1 MPRPSR
7 DTYGDQKPPYS
18 YISLTAMAIWSS
30 PDKMLPLSD
39 IYKFITDRFP
49 YYRKNMQRWQNSLRH
64 NLSFNDCFIKVP
76 RRPDRPGK
84 GAYWAL
90 HPQAFDMF
98 ENGSL
103 LRRRKRFKLHK
114 TDKDILNEEL
124 AALAN
129 INRIFLAQNSADA
142 YCPSTAAMLPEP
154 VVLHPAS
161 TLLHSPPLEPHSPLP
176 APAPLSPALST
187 GETNLATPLVARTP
201 LRPKRAFTIESLIT
215 PEDDPGESRGGSR
228 SPSPSPLRP
237 QPSLVREQ
245 AHKRSRRMNNS
256 EDKLNLLEESSDRLP
271 SLLSIAG
278 HPMHLHHHPHATLH
292 HPHSHSQHGTA
303 LPPVASLPGANIPP
317 FLQYAHPAL
326 AAYELPIHP
335 LLMMGPLGAIPPH
348 YFHHS
353 SYHSLAAAHHHHHQ
367 QQQQEQHQQLHLQH
381 GSNGPGTGTGS
392 EGRSPSGSTTG
403 PDSPRSAG
411 APTDLS
417 RPLGPA
423 LRSV

>member
-49 YYRKNMQRWQNSLRH
+49 YYRKNTQRWQNSLRH

-142 YCPSTAAMLPEP
+142 YCPSTASMLPEP
-154 VVLHPAS
+154 VVLHPS
-161 TLLHSPPLEPHSPLP
+161 SLMHSPSMEPHSPLP
-176 APAPLSPALST
+176 AAAPLSPISAS
-187 GETNLATPLVARTP
+187 ETTLLNATVRTP
-201 LRPKRAFTIESLIT
+201 LRPKRSFTIESLIT
-215 PEDDPGESRGGSR
+215 PEEEQVERRKGKMDRDRSR
-228 SPSPSPLRP
+228 SPSASPARS
-237 QPSLVREQ
+237 QPANNAREQ
-245 AHKRSRRMNNS
+245 HKRFKRGA
-256 EDKLNLLEESSDRLP
+256 EDKLNLLESSDRLP
-271 SLLSIAG
+271 SLLSITG
-278 HPMHLHHHPHATLH
+278 HPAHQHQHHHAGLHHHSGLH
-292 HPHSHSQHGTA
+292 GHQHGSA
-303 LPPVASLPGANIPP
+303 LPPITSLPGANIPP
-317 FLQYAHPAL
+317 FLQYTHPAL
-326 AAYELPIHP
+326 AGYDLPIHP

-353 SYHSLAAAHHHHHQ
+353 SYHSLAAAHHQHHQ
-367 QQQQEQHQQLHLQH
+367 QQHHLHH
-381 GSNGPGTGTGS
+381 GINGTAIVTGTGS
-392 EGRSPSGSTTG
+392 RSPTGSITE
-403 PDSPRSAG
+403 PDSPRSGG

-417 RPLGPA
+417 RPMGPA

>member
-49 YYRKNMQRWQNSLRH
+49 YYRKNTQRWQNSLRH

-142 YCPSTAAMLPEP
+142 YCPTAATMLPGDP
-154 VVLHPAS
+154 VILHPS
-161 TLLHSPPLEPHSPLP
+161 SMMHSPPLEPHSPLP
-176 APAPLSPALST
+176 AVAPLSPISN
-187 GETNLATPLVARTP
+187 GETTLVAGTTRTP
-201 LRPKRAFTIESLIT
+201 LRPKRSFTIESLIT
-215 PEDDPGESRGGSR
+215 PEDELVERRKGGR
-228 SPSPSPLRP
+228 SEREASVSPCASPVRP
-237 QPSLVREQ
+237 AANSNGSARDH
-245 AHKRSRRMNNS
+245 HKRSKRS
-256 EDKLNLLEESSDRLP
+256 AEDKLNLLDSPDHRLP

-278 HPMHLHHHPHATLH
+278 HPVHHPHHAALHHHHHPGLH
-292 HPHSHSQHGTA
+292 HAGHTPT
-303 LPPVASLPGANIPP
+303 LPPATSLPGANIPP

-326 AAYELPIHP
+326 AGILT
-335 LLMMGPLGAIPPH
+335 
-348 YFHHS
+348 
-353 SYHSLAAAHHHHHQ
+353 
-367 QQQQEQHQQLHLQH
+367 
-381 GSNGPGTGTGS
+381 NK
-392 EGRSPSGSTTG
+392 
-403 PDSPRSAG
+403 
-411 APTDLS
+411 
-417 RPLGPA
+417 
-423 LRSV
+423 

>member
-49 YYRKNMQRWQNSLRH
+49 YYRKNTQRWQNSLRH

-142 YCPSTAAMLPEP
+142 YCGGGHGAATLLPTDP
-154 VVLHPAS
+154 ALLHPSA
-161 TLLHSPPLEPHSPLP
+161 LLHSPPHEPHSPLG
-176 APAPLSPALST
+176 APAPPLSPISVGDNTTMLTA
-187 GETNLATPLVARTP
+187 ATRTP
-201 LRPKRAFTIESLIT
+201 LRPKRSFTIESLIT
-215 PEDDPGESRGGSR
+215 PEDDEGGPGLPLEKR
-228 SPSPSPLRP
+228 SPSPAVTRI
-237 QPSLVREQ
+237 PS
-245 AHKRSRRMNNS
+245 AHPKRSKRS
-256 EDKLNLLEESSDRLP
+256 SDDKLHLLQESSEARLP
-271 SLLSIAG
+271 SLLASHHQQQQQH
-278 HPMHLHHHPHATLH
+278 HPGALQHHPHHHLGLH
-292 HPHSHSQHGTA
+292 PPT
-303 LPPVASLPGANIPP
+303 LPPAASIPGANIPP
-317 FLQYAHPAL
+317 FLQYSHPAL
-326 AAYELPIHP
+326 AAYDLPLHP

-353 SYHSLAAAHHHHHQ
+353 SYHSLAAAHHQHHH
-367 QQQQEQHQQLHLQH
+367 LHHLH
-381 GSNGPGTGTGS
+381 HHAANGQRAGGTTGS
-392 EGRSPSGSTTG
+392 GSPTGSTTE
-403 PDSPRSAG
+403 PDSPRSGG

>member
-49 YYRKNMQRWQNSLRH
+49 YYRKNTQRWQNSLRH

-142 YCPSTAAMLPEP
+142 YCPGATTLLPDP
-154 VVLHPAS
+154 VALHPS
-161 TLLHSPPLEPHSPLP
+161 NLLHTPPHEPHSPLA
-176 APAPLSPALST
+176 APAPLSPISVSDT
-187 GETNLATPLVARTP
+187 TTTTVTTARTP
-201 LRPKRAFTIESLIT
+201 LRPKRSFTIESLIT
-215 PEDDPGESRGGSR
+215 PEDDDGPVGGPDRRLTGSAGSR
-228 SPSPSPLRP
+228 SPSASPARNSASH
-237 QPSLVREQ
+237 Q
-245 AHKRSRRMNNS
+245 KRSKRSSDN
-256 EDKLNLLEESSDRLP
+256 KLHLLQESSSDRLP
-271 SLLSIAG
+271 SLLVPHQY
-278 HPMHLHHHPHATLH
+278 HPALQHLSQHHHPGLH
-292 HPHSHSQHGTA
+292 HPGGPPT
-303 LPPVASLPGANIPP
+303 LPPAASIPGSNIPP
-317 FLQYAHPAL
+317 FLQYSHPAL
-326 AAYELPIHP
+326 AGYDLPLHP

-353 SYHSLAAAHHHHHQ
+353 SYHSLAAAHHQQHHLH
-367 QQQQEQHQQLHLQH
+367 QLHQH
-381 GSNGPGTGTGS
+381 AANRN
-392 EGRSPSGSTTG
+392 GRSMGVEGSGSRSPTGSTTES
-403 PDSPRSAG
+403 DSPRSGG